1 MNLSSRDRLAL
12 SMRRLPA
19 MAVVLALVVVSVP
32 QGFGSVVSA
41 QADRELSHDEV
52 CGCGPKC
59 RGASCCC
66 GPRRAKLPPPTP
78 VEEHRD
84 ETPVSSTPGLCMGAT
99 PCGDSG
105 LPVGNASV
113 ESISRIS
120 ALCVQATVLPA
131 LTARYFTVAESLFA
145 PSPHLSLPSEPPE
158 GSTLV

>member
-1 MNLSSRDRLAL
+1 MNLWNRDRLAL

-19 MAVVLALVVVSVP
+19 MAVVLALVVVSAP

-41 QADRELSHDEV
+41 SADRELSHDEV
-52 CGCGPKC
+52 CNCGPKC

-66 GPRRAKLPPPTP
+66 GPKRAKLPPPTP
-78 VEEHRD
+78 VDEHRD
-84 ETPVSSTPGLCMGAT
+84 EVPVSSAPGLCMGAT

-120 ALCVQATVLPA
+120 ALGVEATILPA
-131 LTARYFTVAESLFA
+131 LTGRFFTVAEPLFA
-145 PSPHLSLPSEPPE
+145 SSPHLSLPSEPPE
-158 GSTLV
+158 GSTLA